1 MVQEPLLLILAFFIF
16 FALTIVY
23 VRLDFAITKDE
34 SSEIRMRVAGLC
46 NKIMN
51 HQDKRFKQYEQ
62 IDEALAKYKAYKEQA
77 QFQSAAKKVANE
89 AKTENQAIVDLLPAL
104 KAISGD
110 TAEKV
115 AEIQRLDRVIRE
127 HQNNQAA
134 IFDKFLTSKLN
145 KSQFVEQELSLV
157 KKRDEAREK
166 IDQIYNHLRGV

>member
-62 IDEALAKYKAYKEQA
+62 IDEALAKYKAHKEQA

-115 AEIQRLDRVIRE
+115 AEIQRLDRYAFITNHTNR
-127 HQNNQAA
+127 HSWDAHC
-134 IFDKFLTSKLN
+134 ITYWTDG
-145 KSQFVEQELSLV
+145 LV
-157 KKRDEAREK
+157 AGWLE
-166 IDQIYNHLRGV
+166 

>member
-34 SSEIRMRVAGLC
+34 NSEIRMKVAGLC
-46 NKIMN
+46 DKILN
-51 HQDKRFKQYEQ
+51 HQDKRFKHYEQ
-62 IDEALAKYKAYKEQA
+62 MDEALAKYKTNKEQA
-77 QFQSAAKKVANE
+77 QYQTAAKKLAND

-115 AEIQRLDRVIRE
+115 AEIQR
-127 HQNNQAA
+127 Q
-134 IFDKFLTSKLN
+134 DKYEFVRSFVLPSFPCLN
-145 KSQFVEQELSLV
+145 
-157 KKRDEAREK
+157 
-166 IDQIYNHLRGV
+166 